1 MRYRSHS
8 RYRSYRYRGWNNA
21 PSKFSILQR
30 KFGPAVYKIKDAFFH
45 LDHDR
50 LDELLKDYGSF
61 HGKSAERYAR
71 ASMSAWRS
79 SSKAMSGQ
87 TMERLVE
94 LVPPYLEPTQRLDIL
109 DSILKHNKAAPP
121 SRTVTVNIKKPEE
134 GLAAIDAAL
143 ATIAVTDELAHLPP
157 HVMDAATWLYDDD
170 VTAARAVLTK
180 LASAE
185 TEALKQ
191 SATRELELLKRTIR
205 SGQVQSASYEVKTP
219 GGSLFVRAE
228 VPSKCFV
235 ATVAFGE
242 MDPRTET
249 LRQWRDGTLSQS
261 GPGLAFTSWY
271 YRNGEMLAR
280 RLGRRPASLTMTRMV
295 LTGIVTLL
303 RMAGIDRPKGE
314 TRNVE

>member
-1 MRYRSHS
+1 MRYRSQR
-8 RYRSYRYRGWNNA
+8 RYRSYRYRGWSNA
-21 PSKFSILQR
+21 PSKFSILQG

-45 LDHDR
+45 LDQNT
-50 LDELLKDYGSF
+50 LDELLEDYGSF

-71 ASMSAWRS
+71 ESMPEWRS
-79 SSKAMSGQ
+79 NSKAMSGQ

-94 LVPPYLEPTQRLDIL
+94 LVPPYLEPAQRLDIL
-109 DSILKHNKAAPP
+109 ESILKHNKASPP
-121 SRTVTVNIKKPEE
+121 SRTVTVNIKKPED

-143 ATIAVTDELAHLPP
+143 ASIAVTDELAHLPP
-157 HVMDAATWLYDDD
+157 HVMDAASWLYDDD
-170 VTAARAVLTK
+170 VTAARAVLIK

-249 LRQWRDGTLSQS
+249 LRLWRDRTLSQS
-261 GPGLAFTSWY
+261 GPGRALIAWY

-280 RLGRRPASLTMTRMV
+280 RLGRRPVTLAVTRMV
-295 LTGIVTLL
+295 LTGIVTIL

-314 TRNVE
+314 NRNVG